1 MRTVDIPIF
10 HGDYMEISLTLLAGP
25 RAIPGRSPLNMKLV
39 RRKCWLAL
47 MCVCGALGMAK
58 AQSAASPVD
67 SSKMVYAYI
76 DGKDTIPWMVLPEVV
91 VYANAPKHL
100 QRRIEE
106 WTRLRNAVYVTYP
119 YARIAAGVLKD
130 VNAHIDDFPTKAA
143 KKEYLRAKEAEL
155 KKQFG
160 PKIEDLS
167 VYQGKVLIKLIYRET
182 GTDCYDL
189 IKQLKGGFSAR
200 VWQTVAFVFGSNLKS
215 AYSPQENADIENI
228 VEEIESNPY
237 YYNAYYYQYRHYN

>member
-1 MRTVDIPIF
+1 
-10 HGDYMEISLTLLAGP
+10 
-25 RAIPGRSPLNMKLV
+25 MKLDW
-39 RRKCWLAL
+39 RKSWWACIV
-47 MCVCGALGMAK
+47 VCGMWGTAR
-58 AQSAASPVD
+58 AQSAGSPLD
-67 SSKMVYAYI
+67 SSKMVYAYV
-76 DGKDTIPWMVLPEVV
+76 DGRDTIPWVVLPPVDI
-91 VYANAPKHL
+91 YANAPKHL
-100 QRRIEE
+100 QKRIRE

-130 VNAHIDDFPTKAA
+130 VDAHIDAFPTKKA
-143 KKEYLRAKEAEL
+143 KKEYLRTKEAEL
-155 KKQFG
+155 KARFG

-215 AYSPQENADIENI
+215 AYNRQENADIENI
-228 VEEIESNPY
+228 VEEIEDNPY

>member
-1 MRTVDIPIF
+1 
-10 HGDYMEISLTLLAGP
+10 
-25 RAIPGRSPLNMKLV
+25 MKLV
-39 RRKCWLAL
+39 WRKSWWA
-47 MCVCGALGMAK
+47 CVLLCGVYGMAG
-58 AQSAASPVD
+58 AQSSHAPVD
-67 SSKMVYAYI
+67 SSKLVYAYI
-76 DGKDTIPWMVLPEVV
+76 DGRDTIPWVVLPNLD

-100 QRRIEE
+100 QRRIKE
-106 WTRLRNAVYVTYP
+106 WNRLRNAVYVTYP

-130 VNAHIDDFPTKAA
+130 VDTHINSFPNKKA
-143 KKEYLRAKEAEL
+143 KKAYLREKEAEL

-182 GTDCYDL
+182 GTDCYD
-189 IKQLKGGFSAR
+189 IIRQLKGGFSAR

-215 AYSPQENADIENI
+215 DYNRQENADIENI

-237 YYNAYYYQYRHYN
+237 YYNAYYYQFRHYN